1 MFEHVSHHDIRPWYV
16 TGGRT
21 VVSPYNSCDL
31 GGVGPPFFLPL
42 ESLQQAASPLTAVSP
57 TH

>member
-1 MFEHVSHHDIRPWYV
+1 MFEHASHHGIRPWYA

-31 GGVGPPFFLPL
+31 GGVVPPFFLPL
-42 ESLQQAASPLTAVSP
+42 EIA
-57 TH
+57 